1 MVGYTDD
8 WNYLALCEPPISGTK
23 AQKITFQM
31 NNLSC
36 YITLGVSIK
45 SKVEGNYQIITDNT
59 GHGCYHMSYDG
70 YSWSDSD
77 SSVNNQY
84 ASWYFNQGD
93 KVTVEV
99 NPKEKKI
106 MFIKNGAVES
116 GFSMGYEIDKKEKL
130 YFSVS
135 FNSEPEEV

>member
-8 WNYLALCEPPISGTK
+8 WNYLALCEPPLSTTK
-23 AQKITFQM
+23 TQKITFQM
-31 NNLSC
+31 NNLNC
-36 YITLGVSIK
+36 YITVGVSVK
-45 SKVEGNYQIITDNT
+45 NKVEGNYQIVTDNM

-70 YSWSDSD
+70 YSWSDTD

-116 GFSMGYEIDKKEKL
+116 GYSMSYELDKKEKL
-130 YFSVS
+130 HFSVS